1 MTEILYK
8 DKYIVVCRKPAGLL
22 SEGESGESLPRIL
35 SEELAEGGRQARVF
49 TVHRLDRDTEGVMV
63 YALNEKS
70 AAILS
75 SDIAERR
82 FEKEYIARVNGR
94 PDIDSGSMADL
105 LYYDRQKN
113 KSFVVGRE
121 RKGVKSASLDY
132 TLLAFD
138 ENTNIS
144 EVAIKLHTGRTH
156 QIRVQFASRG
166 MPLVNDRKYG
176 APKAPDFE
184 GTPSLI
190 AKRIA
195 FTHPKTKE
203 KMTFEI

>member
-1 MTEILYK
+1 MIEILYK
-8 DKYIVVCRKPAGLL
+8 DKYIVVCHKPAGLL
-22 SEGESGESLPRIL
+22 SEGEGGDSLPRLL

-94 PDIDSGSMADL
+94 PDTESGSMTDL

-132 TLLAFD
+132 TLLSFD
-138 ENTNIS
+138 EERNIS

-176 APKAPDFE
+176 APKAPYFE